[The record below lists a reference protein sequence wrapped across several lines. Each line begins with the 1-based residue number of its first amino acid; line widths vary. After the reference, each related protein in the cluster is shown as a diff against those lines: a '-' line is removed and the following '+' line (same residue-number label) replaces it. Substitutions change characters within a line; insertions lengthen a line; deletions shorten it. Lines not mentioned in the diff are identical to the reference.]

1 MSSPAIASPPTQPAA
16 PTAPAAPPRP
26 AVPAA
31 PPAVS
36 PGNWRDMDMA
46 ANALAAVE
54 KVVGAVGQIGFDT
67 RGISGKAEEDFARKI
82 ADSRI
87 PSDKFASYLNTQ
99 PQLNSAV
106 RALVLNKAYLY
117 RLDTAAEA
125 VRLADE
131 AMVRASEAATASQGK
146 DGKLNPDKMNEW
158 SEKIKNDEGARDKF
172 LSEIVAC
179 HFIADARNYFAH
191 SDAATRVLG
200 KARVVDLLRLKPP
213 ASLSE
218 AEKAGQWKI
227 LDRAY
232 REATERGFAQAM
244 LDSPFTA
251 DEIKEHFGLTR
262 EQQAEMQAEVKVVL
276 RSNAFFAR

>member
-1 MSSPAIASPPTQPAA
+1 
-16 PTAPAAPPRP
+16 
-26 AVPAA
+26 
-31 PPAVS
+31 
-36 PGNWRDMDMA
+36 MDMA

-67 RGISGKAEEDFARKI
+67 RGISGKAEEDFARII

-106 RALVLNKAYLY
+106 RALVLNKAYLC

-131 AMVRASEAATASQGK
+131 AMVRASNAATASQDK

-158 SEKIKNDEGARDKF
+158 IKKIKNYDDAREKF

-179 HFIADARNYFAH
+179 HFIADAGSHFAR
-191 SDAATRVLG
+191 SDAATRVLRD
-200 KARVVDLLRLKPP
+200 ARVVDLLRLKRP

-218 AEKAGQWKI
+218 ANTAKQWKI

-232 REATERGFAQAM
+232 IEATERDFAKAM

-262 EQQAEMQAEVKVVL
+262 GEQTEKQAEVRFVL
-276 RSNAFFAR
+276 RSNPFFAQ

>member
-1 MSSPAIASPPTQPAA
+1 MSGPAIASPPTQPA
-16 PTAPAAPPRP
+16 APAAPPRP

-106 RALVLNKAYLY
+106 RALVLDKAYVY

-131 AMVRASEAATASQGK
+131 AMVRASEAATASQDK
-146 DGKLNPDKMNEW
+146 DGKFNPDKTKEW
-158 SEKIKNDEGARDKF
+158 KNKITNYYNAREKF

-179 HFIADARNYFAH
+179 HFIADASRYFAR
-191 SDAATRVLG
+191 SDAATRVLRD
-200 KARVVDLLRLKPP
+200 ARVVDLLRLKRP

-218 AEKAGQWKI
+218 ANTDKQWKI

-232 REATERGFAQAM
+232 IEATERDFAKAM

-262 EQQAEMQAEVKVVL
+262 GEQTEKQAEVRFVL
-276 RSNAFFAR
+276 RSNPFFAQ